1 MATQSKQR
9 TKPAFKKAVSST
21 PSTPET
27 LVVSDAELASAN
39 DDDMYLLNASIT
51 SAPAEEPL
59 RKSLFQK
66 GPAEPLVSRHVESES
81 TDFISAHPADPTDP
95 TDAIDSDD
103 SGDSNYFTEA
113 VSNGSYDSGHADN
126 IEPVLEPEMESELEP
141 EPQLQRAPESQEHNF
156 TDYAEPEL
164 EHKAPTVLRGIHLD
178 PLNSLGDLELMGSP
192 DVTDS
197 NDEEAARHT
206 ALTERGEHGLAE
218 TEDEDQDQENLPGYM
233 ILWNKHKTAII
244 AAAAFVVI
252 GVAMLPSRTP
262 TIPQVSTA
270 APVATPVP
278 ATPVATAPATGVPG
292 APGAPGTGMAMP
304 TGGIEAHGIS
314 TSPDSQAR
322 LADELRN
329 ETRAILPANQVCTT
343 TEITAFDQMRCTQVG
358 AALFFKCAPDGRRWD
373 VRTPGCEAG

>member
-39 DDDMYLLNASIT
+39 DDDMNLLNASIT

-81 TDFISAHPADPTDP
+81 TDFISGDSS
-95 TDAIDSDD
+95 DAIDSNESGD

-113 VSNGSYDSGHADN
+113 VSNGSYDTAH

-156 TDYAEPEL
+156 TDFAEPEL
-164 EHKAPTVLRGIHLD
+164 QHKAPPVLRGIHLD
-178 PLNSLGDLELMGSP
+178 PLNSLGDLELMGAA
-192 DVTDS
+192 DVADS
-197 NDEEAARHT
+197 SDEEAARHT

-218 TEDEDQDQENLPGYM
+218 TEDQDQDQENLPGYM

-270 APVATPVP
+270 APVTTPVP

-304 TGGIEAHGIS
+304 TGGIEAHGI
-314 TSPDSQAR
+314 TNSPDSQAR

-358 AALFFKCAPDGRRWD
+358 SALFFKCAPDGRRWD